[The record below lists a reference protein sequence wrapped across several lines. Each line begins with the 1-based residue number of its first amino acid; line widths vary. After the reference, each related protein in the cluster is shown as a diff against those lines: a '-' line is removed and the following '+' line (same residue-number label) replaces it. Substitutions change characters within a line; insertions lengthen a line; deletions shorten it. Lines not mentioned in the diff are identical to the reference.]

1 MMNSSDSI
9 ETRRVLFHGRV
20 QGVFFRKT
28 TESYATSLP
37 VKGYVRNLDDG
48 SVELVASGSPET
60 LETLLERILTHYRSN
75 ISNWESV
82 RLASTESFEGF
93 EIR

>member
-1 MMNSSDSI
+1 MMNSSDSS

-28 TESYATSLP
+28 AESYATSLL

-48 SVELVASGSPET
+48 SVELVVSGSPDT
-60 LETLLERILTHYRSN
+60 LERLLEKILTHYRSN

-82 RLASTESFEGF
+82 RLASPESFDGF